1 MRVVVSA
8 CAYADLQTIFLFIAG
23 KDPSAAERVVSD
35 INRRYA
41 YPEGFPYSGRP
52 WPDAGSAMR
61 RLVAGSYLIF
71 CREET
76 TRPVIPPVLDGR
88 MDIEAELLK

>member
-8 CAYADLQTIFLFIAG
+8 RAYADLQDIFLFIAG
-23 KDPSAAERVVSD
+23 KDPSAAERMVSD

-41 YPEGFPYSGRP
+41 YLAGFPYLGRP
-52 WPDAGSAMR
+52 WPDADSPIR

-71 CREET
+71 YREET
-76 TRPVIPPVLDGR
+76 TRLVILRVLDGR
-88 MDIEAELLK
+88 MDVEAELLK